1 MKNIFSNFFRCFIPV
16 LVLWIAGIQ
25 IAEARVL
32 MVSVGINRYPQRGVT
47 PLRLAENDA
56 RDFASLMSS
65 DKDADIR
72 LVLGQNATKATV
84 INQLKQIAASAK
96 PGDVLCLFF
105 SGHGLKGG
113 MALTDTK
120 SYDTLLSYKEISR
133 IFKSSKAQTKLIF
146 ADTCHSGSMRLG
158 KKNATAEDINKLK
171 SQDII
176 LFLSSRG
183 NESSMEAGYG
193 MKNGLFTNYVLSG
206 MTGSADG
213 NRDGN
218 VTAKEL
224 FDYVSRQVKTAT
236 RNRQHPV
243 MWGKFDADKVLT
255 TVKR

>member
-1 MKNIFSNFFRCFIPV
+1 MLTVIIMLS
-16 LVLWIAGIQ
+16 AGVQLCQAKI
-25 IAEARVL
+25 L

-56 RDFASLMSS
+56 RDFARLLLA
-65 DKDADIR
+65 DKGADIR
-72 LVLGQNATKATV
+72 LILGANATKATV
-84 INQLKQIAASAK
+84 VNNLRQIAAQAS

-120 SYDTLLSYKEISR
+120 TYDTLLTYKEISQ

-146 ADTCHSGSMRLG
+146 GDTCHSGSMRLG
-158 KKNATAEDINKLK
+158 KKNPTANDINRLK

-176 LFLSSRG
+176 LFLSSRD
-183 NESSMEAGYG
+183 NETSMEAGFG
-193 MKNGLFTNYVLSG
+193 MKNGIFTNFVLSG
-206 MTGSADG
+206 MTGSADA
-213 NRDGN
+213 NRDGD

-224 FDYVSRQVKTAT
+224 FDYVSRQVRTVT

-243 MWGKFDADKVLT
+243 MWGKFDANKVISSIIH
-255 TVKR
+255 